1 MSVINS
7 LPRHSCQLR
16 PVFCATE
23 GDSPYLGASIRL
35 LKAQRHVD
43 AAWFGPYYQCVYA
56 VLVSALVPCF
66 GLRCVCTLLPL
77 VSVVARDPRFE
88 QNALRIV
95 FGLYIYAR
103 FVILKRPCQRIASAK
118 VVP

>member
-1 MSVINS
+1 MSM
-7 LPRHSCQLR
+7 P
-16 PVFCATE
+16 
-23 GDSPYLGASIRL
+23 LGSVHTISVST
-35 LKAQRHVD
+35 QCS
-43 AAWFGPYYQCVYA
+43 YQPW
-56 VLVSALVPCF
+56 SPCF